1 MEPGGLKMEELLE
14 VSGEGVITMEV
25 TTEDAVTTEVSEIV
39 AAEDDGP
46 DSEDVIAMKLA
57 RAVQDSEMVPDS
69 LVSSDSETV
78 ATEDVMPDSEDVI
91 AMKLARA
98 MQDSEMV
105 PDSETDAA
113 EDSDMVLCVR
123 CGTSHGAAD
132 SKACYEARREA
143 RRCGRCGLL
152 HEDYDLVAWILHDFG
167 HFDCKIYIP
176 DLDKLVM
183 RGETIIPPEHI
194 MNKLDEE
201 YNMKRQKKMKEDA
214 KISEVH
220 CLIHSIKHAC
230 IN

>member
-1 MEPGGLKMEELLE
+1 MEPGGLKLEELLE
-14 VSGEGVITMEV
+14 VSGEGVVTTEV
-25 TTEDAVTTEVSEIV
+25 TMEDAVTTEVSEIV

-69 LVSSDSETV
+69 MV
-78 ATEDVMPDSEDVI
+78 AAEDVMPDSEDVI

-98 MQDSEMV
+98 MQDSEVV
-105 PDSETDAA
+105 PNSETVAA

-123 CGTSHGAAD
+123 CCTSHGAAD
-132 SKACYEARREA
+132 SKACYQARREA

-152 HEDYDLVAWILHDFG
+152 HEDYDLAAWILHDFE

-183 RGETIIPPEHI
+183 RGETIILPEHV

-220 CLIHSIKHAC
+220 SLIHSIKHAC